1 MPEKKS
7 PRLRNVEKVKA
18 PYLIN
23 EFPNE
28 FGFNLGREIVY
39 LLATKGKPVLEGS
52 DWEEMFANCVGA
64 EWKPSN
70 VGLDDVVLGN
80 CCWGTKT
87 VKANVP
93 SKQKTIRLI
102 SGRNSPAYSFGESKI
117 KEVEP
122 NKLGEQILD
131 IWNERVSSVREKFKH
146 VRTVVL
152 IKSNSLE
159 EVVVFEY
166 ETLRYDPDLFSWKWN
181 NNENLEGH
189 LKSNEKHKFTWQPH
203 GSQFTIVEEVPD
215 DSLIINIKNPP
226 KLDKETVL
234 KGINFDKSWVKVK
247 RRQ

>member
-1 MPEKKS
+1 M
-7 PRLRNVEKVKA
+7 
-18 PYLIN
+18 
-23 EFPNE
+23 
-28 FGFNLGREIVY
+28 
-39 LLATKGKPVLEGS
+39 
-52 DWEEMFANCVGA
+52 
-64 EWKPSN
+64 
-70 VGLDDVVLGN
+70 
-80 CCWGTKT
+80 
-87 VKANVP
+87 
-93 SKQKTIRLI
+93 I

>member
-87 VKANVP
+87 VKANVNLVTNYWTP
-93 SKQKTIRLI
+93 FYAAFTSNCTGL
-102 SGRNSPAYSFGESKI
+102 
-117 KEVEP
+117 
-122 NKLGEQILD
+122 
-131 IWNERVSSVREKFKH
+131 
-146 VRTVVL
+146 T
-152 IKSNSLE
+152 KSNDE
-159 EVVVFEY
+159 
-166 ETLRYDPDLFSWKWN
+166 
-181 NNENLEGH
+181 
-189 LKSNEKHKFTWQPH
+189 
-203 GSQFTIVEEVPD
+203 
-215 DSLIINIKNPP
+215 
-226 KLDKETVL
+226 
-234 KGINFDKSWVKVK
+234 
-247 RRQ
+247 